1 MPDKAKQVLLVED
14 EDNIALALS
23 VLIERE
29 GYIIDRV
36 DDGDRAIETLNR
48 SKPDLVVL
56 DAMLPAELLVLL
68 FSAAGQKFRSQA
80 LDIGADAFLLKPFDT
95 RELTQQVRAMLDG
108 PINA

>member
-56 DAMLPAELLVLL
+56 EAMIPPNSVGAGG
-68 FSAAGQKFRSQA
+68 SAG
-80 LDIGADAFLLKPFDT
+80 DDDGGFLWSCVGIWGGKSWNHP
-95 RELTQQVRAMLDG
+95 DG
-108 PINA
+108 G